1 MRKLLAVDLGASSGR
16 VILGTY
22 DKDKLTLEEV
32 HRFENSLLRI
42 GKNVCWDTEM
52 LLQEIKVG
60 CDLARASHPTIDCMA
75 IDTWGVDYVLID
87 AAGRKVD
94 AAISYRDPR
103 TSSVFEEVTEKLTKE
118 SIYSKTGIQ
127 FLPFNTLYQLASV
140 VEKQPDWFSKVD
152 KLLLIPDYLNFELSG
167 IKGCEYTNATTTQ
180 LLNCHTDEWDEEL
193 LEKIGVPSSWLL
205 PPEQPNRI
213 IGSYSLQDGK
223 SIPLA
228 SIASHDTA
236 SAILAL
242 PVQGD
247 DAVYISSGTW
257 SLMGFESRKPIVN
270 EMAKAINVT
279 NEGGAEKRYR
289 VLKNIMGLW
298 LIQNVQKE
306 LDKYSFSE
314 LVSLAEVSTPMQSL
328 IDPDHISFLNPNS
341 MIDAIQTFCSQ
352 TGQTVPKTP
361 GELAL
366 CVFESL
372 ALQYRKVFE
381 ELQSIK
387 PTIADRIHIIGGG
400 TQNTF
405 LSQLCADAAGVEVT
419 TGPIEASAIG
429 NLCGQLIALG
439 EVTDVAEARALV
451 AKSFP
456 THKYLPQDTDR
467 FDEKWPEFIRICQF

>member
-1 MRKLLAVDLGASSGR
+1 MRKLLAIDLGASSGR

-22 DKDKLTLEEV
+22 QENKLTLEEI
-32 HRFENSLLRI
+32 HRFENSLQRLD
-42 GKNVCWDTEM
+42 NHVCWDTNM
-52 LLQEIKVG
+52 LLREIKAG
-60 CDLARASHPTIDCMA
+60 CEIALDRDPRIDCMA
-75 IDTWGVDYVLID
+75 IDTWGVDYVFID
-87 AAGRKVD
+87 ASGKKVD
-94 AAISYRDPR
+94 EAISYRDAR
-103 TSSVFEEVTEKLTKE
+103 TSQVFESVTESLTKE
-118 SIYSKTGIQ
+118 FIYNKTGIQ
-127 FLPFNTLYQLASV
+127 FLPFNTLYQLAAV
-140 VEKQPDWFSKVD
+140 VKTQPSWLSQVD

-167 IKGCEYTNATTTQ
+167 VKGCEYTNASTTQ
-180 LLNCHTDEWDEEL
+180 LLNCHTGLWDQEL
-193 LEKIGVPSSWLL
+193 LELIDIPKSWLL
-205 PPEQPNRI
+205 PPQQPNHI
-213 IGSYSLQDGK
+213 IGTYNSNDGK

-247 DAVYISSGTW
+247 DAIYISSGTW
-257 SLMGFESRKPIVN
+257 SLMGFESVEPIIN
-270 EMAKAINVT
+270 GKAKAINVT

-306 LDKYSFSE
+306 LNKYSFAE
-314 LVSLAEVSTPMQSL
+314 LVTLAEAASPVRSL
-328 IDPDHISFLNPNS
+328 IDPDHISFLNPKS

-352 TGQTVPKTP
+352 TKQAVPESP

-366 CVFESL
+366 CIFESL

-381 ELQSIK
+381 ELASIK
-387 PTIADRIHIIGGG
+387 LTQANRIHIIGGG

-405 LSQLCADAAGVEVT
+405 LSQLCADATGMEVT

-439 EVTDVAEARALV
+439 EVKTVSDARTLV
-451 AKSFP
+451 AHSFP
-456 THKYLPQDTDR
+456 TQNYIPQNTDR
-467 FDEKWPEFIRICQF
+467 FNDKWPEFIRICQY